1 MQVCVKIVKQLI
13 VKSRWL
19 FSQITPSK
27 MFDRVLNMAFWN
39 KSLVY
44 IFGNFQLDQNNF
56 KELVKVSFGHF
67 NPFM

>member
-1 MQVCVKIVKQLI
+1 
-13 VKSRWL
+13 
-19 FSQITPSK
+19 
-27 MFDRVLNMAFWN
+27 MAFWN